1 MSYADNVFKNVLNDI
16 LENGTSDDIYSVRP
30 RWEDGT
36 PAHTIA
42 KFGVTTRYDLSK
54 NFPLITLRNP
64 YLKSAVDEMLW
75 IWQKKS
81 NNVHDLKSH
90 VWDQWADENGS
101 IGKAYGY
108 QQAKFHKYNGITPEG
123 LAKAFSGIREGV
135 LKKESRNEL
144 NNFAFGYLTY
154 GYDYI
159 PDKSGLGFIGKPVAF
174 NVNDQFY
181 MTQVDKVMYDLAN
194 NPVSRRMI
202 VTMWE
207 PADLTEMALEPC
219 AHTMNFSVVGNKLN
233 GMLLQRSQ
241 DFLTAFAWN
250 ECQYAAL
257 TLALASI
264 YGFEPGEF
272 MHVVTN
278 CHIYDRHIPIAER
291 LAAAPE
297 HDEPVVRV
305 DPEVKSFYD
314 LTPKSFIV
322 EGYESNPFTEK
333 IPVAI

>member
-1 MSYADNVFKNVLNDI
+1 MSYADIVFKEVLNDI
-16 LENGTSDDIYSVRP
+16 LENGISDEKQEVRP
-30 RWEDGT
+30 RWDDGK

-42 KFGVTTRYDLSK
+42 KFGVVTRYDLSK

-108 QQAKFHKYNGITPEG
+108 QQAKFHKYNGITEEG
-123 LAKAFSGIREGV
+123 LEKAFPDIRHGV
-135 LKKESRNEL
+135 LSYESRNEL
-144 NNFAFGYLTY
+144 TQFGY
-154 GYDYI
+154 GYDAYGYNAEG
-159 PDKSGLGFIGKPVAF
+159 DLIGKPIAF
-174 NVNDQFY
+174 NVKGQFY
-181 MTQVDKVMYDLAN
+181 MTQMDKVIYDLVNGPA
-194 NPVSRRMI
+194 SRRMI
-202 VTMWE
+202 VTMWD
-207 PADLTEMALEPC
+207 PDDLSEMALEPC

-257 TLALASI
+257 TLALASV

-278 CHIYDRHIPIAER
+278 CHIYDRHVPIAKK
-291 LAAAPE
+291 LAASKE
-297 HDEPVVRV
+297 HDEPIVRV
-305 DPEVKSFYD
+305 DSKVKSFYD
-314 LTPKSFIV
+314 LTPQDFIV
-322 EGYESNPFTEK
+322 ENYTSNPFDEK